1 MNTDM
6 VNERNMSLTEEE
18 IRELIASEFPR
29 LITQNTEIRYE
40 LIGVMSETFAKKEDI
55 TAILNELKQMR
66 EESEQQRVEFRQ
78 EMQGLREESNQLRE
92 ESEQRWVEFRQEM
105 QSLREESE
113 QRWGN
118 FRQEMEALRE
128 ESEQRWGNFRQ
139 EMEALRKESEQRWGN
154 FRQEMEALR
163 EESEQRWD
171 NFRQEMEALREES
184 ERLREESEQRWVEF
198 REEMQ
203 VLREESNRLREES
216 EQRWVEFREEMQ
228 VLREESNQLREE
240 SRASRAYLDDELKRF
255 HHTVQGLGAR
265 WGLQSEEAFRNG
277 LAAILTDEL
286 GFRVER
292 YEAYDDSGS
301 VFGQPE
307 QVEMDV
313 IIRNSS
319 VIAIEIKSSVSRGDL
334 ALFQRKVA
342 FFEQTESVTVNR
354 KFFISPFVDPNAV
367 ELAAAMGIEFY
378 THTLDIT
385 I

>member
-6 VNERNMSLTEEE
+6 ANERNLSLTEEE
-18 IRELIASEFPR
+18 IRELIANEFPR

-55 TAILNELKQMR
+55 TAILNELRQMR
-66 EESEQQRVEFRQ
+66 EESEQQR
-78 EMQGLREESNQLRE
+78 
-92 ESEQRWVEFRQEM
+92 
-105 QSLREESE
+105 
-113 QRWGN
+113 
-118 FRQEMEALRE
+118 
-128 ESEQRWGNFRQ
+128 
-139 EMEALRKESEQRWGN
+139 
-154 FRQEMEALR
+154 
-163 EESEQRWD
+163 
-171 NFRQEMEALREES
+171 
-184 ERLREESEQRWVEF
+184 VEF

-216 EQRWVEFREEMQ
+216 EQRWVEFRQEMEALREESNRLREESEQRWIEFREEMEALREESNRLREESEQ
-228 VLREESNQLREE
+228 RWIEFREEMEAQREESNQLREE
-240 SRASRAYLDDELKRF
+240 SRTSRAYLDDELRRF

-292 YEAYDDSGS
+292 YENYDNTGS

-313 IIRNSS
+313 IIRNASM
-319 VIAIEIKSSVSRGDL
+319 IAIEIKSSVSRGDL

-342 FFEQTESVTVNR
+342 FFEQTENVTVNR
-354 KFFISPFVDPNAV
+354 RFFISPFIDPNAV
-367 ELAAAMGIEFY
+367 ELAAAMDIELY
-378 THTLDIT
+378 THSLDIT

>member
-6 VNERNMSLTEEE
+6 ANERNMSLTEEE
-18 IRELIASEFPR
+18 IRELIANEFPR

-55 TAILNELKQMR
+55 TAILNELRQMR
-66 EESEQQRVEFRQ
+66 EESERQRVEFRE
-78 EMQGLREESNQLRE
+78 EMQVLREESN
-92 ESEQRWVEFRQEM
+92 
-105 QSLREESE
+105 
-113 QRWGN
+113 
-118 FRQEMEALRE
+118 
-128 ESEQRWGNFRQ
+128 
-139 EMEALRKESEQRWGN
+139 
-154 FRQEMEALR
+154 
-163 EESEQRWD
+163 
-171 NFRQEMEALREES
+171 
-184 ERLREESEQRWVEF
+184 RLREESEQRWIEF

-240 SRASRAYLDDELKRF
+240 SSASRAYLDDELRRF

-292 YEAYDDSGS
+292 YEGYDDSGS

-334 ALFQRKVA
+334 ALFQRKVR
-342 FFEQTESVTVNR
+342 FFEQTENITVNR
-354 KFFISPFVDPNAV
+354 RFFISPFVDPNVV
-367 ELAAAMGIEFY
+367 ELSIAMDIELY
-378 THTLDIT
+378 THSLDIA

>member
-1 MNTDM
+1 MTNGK
-6 VNERNMSLTEEE
+6 NMSLTEEE
-18 IRELIASEFPR
+18 IRQLIANEFPR
-29 LITQNTEIRYE
+29 LITQNPEIRYE

-55 TAILNELKQMR
+55 TAILNELRQMR

-92 ESEQRWVEFRQEM
+92 ESEQRWAEFRQEMQGLREESNQLREESEQQWVEFRQEM
-105 QSLREESE
+105 QGLREESE
-113 QRWGN
+113 QQWAE
-118 FRQEMEALRE
+118 FRQEM
-128 ESEQRWGNFRQ
+128 QG
-139 EMEALRKESEQRWGN
+139 
-154 FRQEMEALR
+154 
-163 EESEQRWD
+163 
-171 NFRQEMEALREES
+171 
-184 ERLREESEQRWVEF
+184 LREESEQRWVEF
-198 REEMQ
+198 RQEMQ
-203 VLREESNRLREES
+203 G
-216 EQRWVEFREEMQ
+216 
-228 VLREESNQLREE
+228 LREESNQLREE
-240 SRASRAYLDDELKRF
+240 SEQQWVEFRQEMQGLREESSASRAYLDDELRRF

-265 WGLQSEEAFRNG
+265 WGLQSEDAFRNG

-292 YEAYDDSGS
+292 YEGYDDSGS

-319 VIAIEIKSSVSRGDL
+319 VIAVEIKSSVSRGDL

-367 ELAAAMGIEFY
+367 ELAVAMDIELY
-378 THTLDIT
+378 THSLDIT

>member
-1 MNTDM
+1 MA
-6 VNERNMSLTEEE
+6 NERNMSLTEEE
-18 IRELIASEFPR
+18 IRELIANEFPR

-78 EMQGLREESNQLRE
+78 EMK
-92 ESEQRWVEFRQEM
+92 
-105 QSLREESE
+105 
-113 QRWGN
+113 
-118 FRQEMEALRE
+118 ALRE
-128 ESEQRWGNFRQ
+128 ESEQRWG
-139 EMEALRKESEQRWGN
+139 
-154 FRQEMEALR
+154 
-163 EESEQRWD
+163 

-203 VLREESNRLREES
+203 VLREESNQLREES

-228 VLREESNQLREE
+228 VLREESN
-240 SRASRAYLDDELKRF
+240 ASRAYLDDELKRF

-342 FFEQTESVTVNR
+342 FFEQTENVTVNR
-354 KFFISPFVDPNAV
+354 RFFISPFVDPNAV
-367 ELAAAMGIEFY
+367 ELAAAMDIELY
-378 THTLDIT
+378 THSLDIT

>member
-1 MNTDM
+1 MTTDM
-6 VNERNMSLTEEE
+6 ANERNMSLTEEE
-18 IRELIASEFPR
+18 IRELIANEFPR

-55 TAILNELKQMR
+55 TAILNELRQMR
-66 EESEQQRVEFRQ
+66 EESERQRVEFRE
-78 EMQGLREESNQLRE
+78 EMQVLREESN
-92 ESEQRWVEFRQEM
+92 
-105 QSLREESE
+105 
-113 QRWGN
+113 
-118 FRQEMEALRE
+118 
-128 ESEQRWGNFRQ
+128 
-139 EMEALRKESEQRWGN
+139 
-154 FRQEMEALR
+154 
-163 EESEQRWD
+163 
-171 NFRQEMEALREES
+171 
-184 ERLREESEQRWVEF
+184 RLREESEQRWVEF

-228 VLREESNQLREE
+228 VLREESNRLREESEQRWVEFRQEMEAQREESNQLREE
-240 SRASRAYLDDELKRF
+240 SEQRWVEFRQEMEAQREESNRLREESGASRAYLDDELKRF

-292 YEAYDDSGS
+292 YEGYDDSGS

-313 IIRNSS
+313 IIRNSL
-319 VIAIEIKSSVSRGDL
+319 VVAIEIKSSVSRGDL

-342 FFEQTESVTVNR
+342 FFEQTENVTVNR
-354 KFFISPFVDPNAV
+354 RFFISPFVDPNAV
-367 ELAAAMGIEFY
+367 ELAAAMDIELY
-378 THTLDIT
+378 THSLDIT

>member
-6 VNERNMSLTEEE
+6 ANERNMSLTEEE
-18 IRELIASEFPR
+18 IRELIANEFPR

-78 EMQGLREESNQLRE
+78 EMK
-92 ESEQRWVEFRQEM
+92 
-105 QSLREESE
+105 
-113 QRWGN
+113 
-118 FRQEMEALRE
+118 ALRE
-128 ESEQRWGNFRQ
+128 ESEQRWG
-139 EMEALRKESEQRWGN
+139 
-154 FRQEMEALR
+154 
-163 EESEQRWD
+163 

-228 VLREESNQLREE
+228 VLREESN
-240 SRASRAYLDDELKRF
+240 ASRAYLDDELKRF

-342 FFEQTESVTVNR
+342 FFEQTENVTVNR
-354 KFFISPFVDPNAV
+354 RFFISPFVDPNAV
-367 ELAAAMGIEFY
+367 ELAAAMDIELY
-378 THTLDIT
+378 THSLDIT